1 MSTPTWLDRLA
12 APQPDP
18 GGGAAAGALLG
29 VAAALASMVAG
40 YSTDWP
46 NGPASITALRRRTE
60 EIRARAADLVEA
72 DGAASARFA
81 AAFRLPE
88 ASPGQRR
95 DRDAAIVAAS
105 IAAALTAVELGRA
118 GLDLMPDLAALATH
132 GNPVVISDLGVAA
145 STLAAALR
153 ASVLMIEVDLA
164 CAARAGDSNG
174 AGLPLR
180 AAITTLDAAATR
192 AEAMSDRIRARV
204 RVEPESMT
212 IVELARA

>member
-1 MSTPTWLDRLA
+1 VSAPTWLDRLA
-12 APQPDP
+12 APQPEP

-46 NGPASITALRRRTE
+46 TGPTPIAALRRRTE
-60 EIRARAADLVEA
+60 EIRARAEDLVEA

-88 ASPGQRR
+88 TSPGQRR
-95 DRDAAIVAAS
+95 ERDAAIVAAS

-118 GLDLMPDLAALATH
+118 GLDLLPDLAALATH

-164 CAARAGDSNG
+164 CAARAGDR

-180 AAITTLDAAATR
+180 AAITTLREAATR
-192 AEAMSDRIRARV
+192 AEAMSDRIRVRV
-204 RVEPESMT
+204 RAEPETMT
-212 IVELARA
+212 SVALARA